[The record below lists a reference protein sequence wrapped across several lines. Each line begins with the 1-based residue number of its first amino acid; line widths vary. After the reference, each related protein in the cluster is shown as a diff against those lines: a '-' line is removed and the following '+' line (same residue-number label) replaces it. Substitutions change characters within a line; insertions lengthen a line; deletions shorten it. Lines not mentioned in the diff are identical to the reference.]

1 MQLISE
7 REIGLLEKG
16 ISLKEAIA
24 MKYSTNEQV
33 RVIMERG
40 ELLRKRKERRITG
53 ALGSAASVLAVMLVL
68 SIGKFA
74 GTGSMKG
81 SYNYGSFLLAE
92 ETGGYVLVGLIAFL
106 LGVVLTAIIYRRRCE
121 RQ

>member
-7 REIGLLEKG
+7 REIGLLERS

-33 RVIMERG
+33 RVIMDRG

-74 GTGSMKG
+74 GAGSMKG

-121 RQ
+121 R